1 MAARG
6 RGMGQGQMLVQKQK
20 LGQVFHPGLVQS
32 LDILTMNSMDLV
44 DYLQEAALANPLLE
58 FKPPEPGLADQVEAA
73 GESRSGWEYDGP
85 DYAETRE
92 SSWGE
97 VFDPA
102 DLMVARQEASVSS
115 YLREQL
121 LDQPD
126 YQADAELAGLTD
138 YLISNLDERGYL
150 VAPLGEL
157 ATELA
162 ANPGTHSSL
171 LLNLGLEE
179 KLKTKAKSQPG
190 SSKEKLIVS
199 LLEVQLQAALK
210 LIQSLEP
217 AGIGARDLSDCLLL
231 QVRALQ
237 DLADKTSTNE
247 NIKKNLASKE
257 VTSKELA
264 QVNLLSQLD
273 TASLKSIISDHLDDL
288 AQGHLRQI
296 SLELDLTQ
304 EEIYDYL
311 DFISSLEA
319 KPLAGL
325 VQPAEET
332 IYIRPDLR
340 LHPLAPDYDADSKAK
355 ILRDEDQTEQ
365 KREGQKFLVSL
376 DDASLFELTIN
387 PHYQELLVQRE
398 DIFDSAKSAKDKKSK
413 ELTAAESFYQ
423 KKLKE
428 AQDLVQAVSDRQASL
443 VRIGQYLADYQ
454 LDFFH
459 EGIKALKPLSMDQV
473 AQALDLHE
481 STISRAVR
489 DKYLASPWGIYP
501 LRFFFDSGIEN
512 STGQKIARRAI
523 QARLHEIITAE
534 DSNHPY
540 SDQAISQILGQEGIP
555 ISRRTVAKYREEIK
569 IPASPARR
577 HKNL

>member
-1 MAARG
+1 
-6 RGMGQGQMLVQKQK
+6 
-20 LGQVFHPGLVQS
+20 
-32 LDILTMNSMDLV
+32 
-44 DYLQEAALANPLLE
+44 
-58 FKPPEPGLADQVEAA
+58 
-73 GESRSGWEYDGP
+73 
-85 DYAETRE
+85 
-92 SSWGE
+92 
-97 VFDPA
+97 
-102 DLMVARQEASVSS
+102 MVARQEASVSS

-190 SSKEKLIVS
+190 SSKEKLIAS

-273 TASLKSIISDHLDDL
+273 TASLKSFISDHLDDL

-340 LHPLAPDYDADSKAK
+340 LHTLASDYEADSKAK